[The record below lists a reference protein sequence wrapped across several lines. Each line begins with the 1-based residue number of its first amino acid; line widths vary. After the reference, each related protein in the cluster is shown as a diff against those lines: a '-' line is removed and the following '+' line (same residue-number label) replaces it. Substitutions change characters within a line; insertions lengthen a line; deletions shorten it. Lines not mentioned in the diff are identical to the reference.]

1 MKISTFHI
9 EELCCSAEESV
20 IRSRLEAID
29 GIELLEFNILT
40 RNLRVTHELPE
51 ERTITEAITS
61 VGMTPRSCDLDPASG
76 GSIYNHPP
84 SRPFW
89 QRPAVILTAV
99 SGLFAIVAELLA
111 LLGNG
116 EDALV
121 VRILAGIAV
130 VSGGYL
136 VGGKAWHAVKSRT
149 LNINV
154 LMALATIG
162 ALILGDWTEGAM
174 VVFLFAIAELIEERS
189 LDRARGAVRSLM
201 TIAPTVA
208 TTLHGLGWEELPV
221 AEIAPGSIVRI
232 RPGERL
238 ALDGVVRHGHSAVD
252 QAPITGESIPVEK
265 SVGDH
270 VFAGSI
276 NGNGTFD
283 FEVTHSSA
291 DSTIGRIVRL
301 LEEAAANR
309 TVMER
314 FVDRFARIYTPAIV
328 AAAALV
334 VLVPPLLFGGVWDVW
349 FYRGLVLLVIGCPCA
364 LVISTP
370 VTVVSGL
377 AGAARRGILV
387 KGGSYLER
395 GRDLRVVAF
404 DKTGTLTEG
413 RPRVTDVI
421 PIAAISSEELLHL
434 AAAVEARSEHPIA
447 SAIISEHDVVHADE
461 AEIVVHA
468 FHSVT
473 GRGVRG
479 DIDGRTV
486 YCGNHRLA
494 HDLGLCNDDLER
506 QLDQLEAEGKTTVVV
521 MDEDGPL
528 GVIAVADTIRPAAR
542 GVIAELHRQGITTAM
557 MTGDNER
564 TARSIAAELGID
576 DIRADLLPDD
586 KIAAVAELEARY
598 GPVGMVGDGINDV
611 PALARATIGFAMG
624 AAGTDIALETADV
637 ALMEDNLEKLPE
649 FIAISRR
656 TMRLLRQ
663 NIGIALGLKA
673 IFFVLALFGEAT
685 LWMAVFADMGAS
697 LIVVGNGLRML
708 RGGGERFH
716 GKS

>member
-20 IRSRLEAID
+20 IRSRLAGIE
-29 GIELLEFNILT
+29 GIELLEFNLLT
-40 RNLRVTHELPE
+40 RNLRVTHDLPE
-51 ERTITEAITS
+51 ERTISDAISS
-61 VGMTPRSCDLDPASG
+61 VGMTPSSCDRDPATGATMQANLPTRS
-76 GSIYNHPP
+76 
-84 SRPFW
+84 FW
-89 QRPAVILTAV
+89 RRRVVILTAV

-111 LLGNG
+111 LLGPG

-121 VRILAGIAV
+121 VRILAGCAV

-136 VGGKAWHAVKSRT
+136 VAGKGWHALKSRT

-189 LDRARGAVRSLM
+189 LDRARGAVRALM
-201 TIAPTVA
+201 TIAPSVA
-208 TTLHGLGWEELPV
+208 TTLHGLGWKELPV
-221 AEIAPGSIVRI
+221 EEITPGSIVRI

-238 ALDGVVRHGHSAVD
+238 ALDGVVRHGYSAVD

-265 SVGDH
+265 SVGDQ

-276 NGNGTFD
+276 NGTGTFD

-328 AAAALV
+328 LAAALV
-334 VLVPPLLFGGVWDVW
+334 VIIPPLLFGGLWDVW

-377 AGAARRGILV
+377 AGAARRGVLV
-387 KGGSYLER
+387 KGGSYLEQ
-395 GRDLRVVAF
+395 GKDIRVVAF

-421 PIAAISSEELLHL
+421 PLGSITAEELLHL

-447 SAIISEHDVVHADE
+447 SAIIAEHDALHVDE
-461 AEIVVHA
+461 EEIAVDG

-479 DIDGRTV
+479 DVEGRTV
-486 YCGNHRLA
+486 HCGNHRLA
-494 HDLGLCNDDLER
+494 HDLGLCNDELER
-506 QLDQLEAEGKTTVVV
+506 RLDQLEAQGKTTVVV
-521 MDEDGPL
+521 MDDDGPL

-542 GVIAELHRQGITTAM
+542 RVIAELHRRGIITAM

-586 KIAAVAELEARY
+586 KIAAIAELEKRY
-598 GPVGMVGDGINDV
+598 GPVAMVGDGINDV
-611 PALARATIGFAMG
+611 PALARATIGIAMG
-624 AAGTDIALETADV
+624 AAGTDIALEAADV
-637 ALMEDNLEKLPE
+637 ALMEDNLDKLVE
-649 FIAISRR
+649 FIDISHR

-663 NIGIALGLKA
+663 NITVALGFKV

-697 LIVVGNGLRML
+697 LIVVGNGLRLL
-708 RGGGERFH
+708 RGGR
-716 GKS
+716 